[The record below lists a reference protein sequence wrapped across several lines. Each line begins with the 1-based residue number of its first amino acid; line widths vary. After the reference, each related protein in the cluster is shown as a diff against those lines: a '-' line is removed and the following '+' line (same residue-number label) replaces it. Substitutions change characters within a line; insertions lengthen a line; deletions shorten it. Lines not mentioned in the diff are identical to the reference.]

1 MNATTLERP
10 DVRAYLDA
18 VRSELADLPADERD
32 DLVAD
37 LEASVME
44 TGEPPALPPH
54 EFASELREAA
64 GLHPPVAERRAVP
77 TLRERLAASA
87 RLASL
92 RAHARELAPM
102 WWLVRA
108 YVAAAGVSLVIGFGW
123 PVGTGVHRDA
133 ATTLGTLAVL
143 LAALALSVWLG
154 LRGRRDSRTA
164 RAALGLDVVL
174 ALALV
179 PIAVHSISM
188 LRPQTIFEPVPQAQ
202 PGLAVDGVPIRNV
215 YPYDREGR
223 LLLDVL
229 LYDELSRPIQVLSGP
244 EDTSRRIL
252 FAADGTPVYNS
263 FPIRYFE
270 PGTNE
275 VARPRLAPPIRVPEI
290 ETPPLPAN

>member
-18 VRSELADLPADERD
+18 VRAQLADLPADERD
-32 DLVAD
+32 DLVTD
-37 LEASVME
+37 LEASVIE
-44 TGEPPALPPH
+44 TGEPPALSPQD
-54 EFASELREAA
+54 FASELREAA
-64 GLHPPVAERRAVP
+64 GLHAPAPERRAVP
-77 TLRERLAASA
+77 SVRERLAASERVA
-87 RLASL
+87 AISSR
-92 RAHARELAPM
+92 ARELAPM

-108 YVAAAGVSLVIGFGW
+108 YVAAAAFSLAVGFEW

-133 ATTLGTLAVL
+133 VTAAGTLAAL
-143 LAALALSVWLG
+143 LAALVVSVWLG
-154 LRGRRDSRTA
+154 LRSRRHRGTA
-164 RAALGLDVVL
+164 RASIALDVVL

-188 LRPQTIFEPVPQAQ
+188 VRPQTIFEPVEQTV

-215 YPYDREGR
+215 YPYDRDGR

-229 LYDELSRPIQVLSGP
+229 LYDEFSRPIQVLSGP
-244 EDTSRRIL
+244 EDSSRRIL
-252 FAADGTPVYNS
+252 FASNGTPIYNS

-275 VARPRLAPPIRVPEI
+275 VARPRLAPPIQVPEI
-290 ETPPLPAN
+290 KTPELPAK